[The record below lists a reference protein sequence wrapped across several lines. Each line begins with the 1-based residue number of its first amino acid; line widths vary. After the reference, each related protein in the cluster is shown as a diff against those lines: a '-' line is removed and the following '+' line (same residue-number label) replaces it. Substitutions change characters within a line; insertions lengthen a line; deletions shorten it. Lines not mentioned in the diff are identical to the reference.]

1 MNIRKLTQRTVTDQ
15 PHARSLSQFEI
26 NDRFVAFLQRKSPA
40 CCMLR
45 PALQQT
51 AHGCTAAPDEPHYLK
66 PSRLLVPIYRAPM
79 WRTENLVTSIFGTPL
94 NGAKLLCRISSG
106 KFFSEAALVSR

>member
-1 MNIRKLTQRTVTDQ
+1 MNIRKLTQCPVTDQ
-15 PHARSLSQFEI
+15 PHAHILSRFEI
-26 NDRFVAFLQRKSPA
+26 NGRFVAFLQRKTSA

-79 WRTENLVTSIFGTPL
+79 RRTENLV
-94 NGAKLLCRISSG
+94 
-106 KFFSEAALVSR
+106 